1 MGTAH
6 YEIFSVDMNGKEE
19 TVDKGVVGFILMKK
33 VTARAVFL
41 SMI

>member
-33 VTARAVFL
+33 
-41 SMI
+41 